1 MVQTTK
7 SVEKGYQNEILF
19 QEKMLKNLVHW
30 QSFFSM
36 MVGFS
41 ILIIY
46 FFSRYSVWLLVAGI
60 VLLVANIILIFL
72 IGYGIRRGKQNLNKV
87 IQHYKEE
94 RPQI

>member
-7 SVEKGYQNEILF
+7 SVEKGYQNEILV
-19 QEKMLKNLVHW
+19 QEKMLTNLVHW

>member
-60 VLLVANIILIFL
+60 VPT
-72 IGYGIRRGKQNLNKV
+72 
-87 IQHYKEE
+87 KE
-94 RPQI
+94 IDN